1 MAATG
6 MRRKR
11 APAAGGP
18 LHEAAAQGH
27 SLLHRL
33 DPRAKLVVALAF
45 TLVIAVGQDLLPA
58 ALGLGIGVLVVLLAR
73 LPLRLVLRR
82 LAMVNVFVVFLWVF
96 MPWRLEMNAGGLGLV
111 HDPRGLF
118 LAGLITVKVNGLFL
132 ALLGLLGTSRVNE
145 ILHALDHLRL
155 PGKLVS
161 LFLLFHRYIFVIYQE
176 YRRLTR
182 AMLARGFRPGTN
194 LHTYRAYAHLVGMLL
209 VRSFDRAERVYRA
222 MLARGFEGTFWLL
235 DHFHWQRRDTVFSV
249 AAGVVVLGLVW
260 VEWGMRPWS

>member
-1 MAATG
+1 MSQARTKKSPP
-6 MRRKR
+6 RS
-11 APAAGGP
+11 P
-18 LHEAAAQGH
+18 LSEAAAQGD

-33 DPRAKLVVALAF
+33 DPRAKLVSALVF
-45 TLVIAVGQDLLPA
+45 TLVVATGRDMLSA
-58 ALGLGIGVLVVLLAR
+58 GLGLGVGVLTVVLAR
-73 LPLRLVLRR
+73 LSWGLVLRR
-82 LAMVNVFVVFLWVF
+82 LVMVNVFVVFLWVF
-96 MPWRLEMNAGGLGLV
+96 MPWRLEMGPAGLGLV
-111 HDPRGLF
+111 HDPGGLY

-132 ALLGLLGTSRVNE
+132 ALLGLLGTSRINE

-194 LHTYRAYAHLVGMLL
+194 LHTYRSYAHLVGMLL

-235 DHFHWQRRDTVFSV
+235 DHFHWQRRDTVFSCT
-249 AAGVVVLGLVW
+249 AGVVVLGLVW
-260 VEWGMRPWS
+260 VEWGRTLWN

>member
-1 MAATG
+1 MASSG
-6 MRRKR
+6 RQRER

-33 DPRAKLVVALAF
+33 DPRAKLVAALAF
-45 TLVIAVGQDLLPA
+45 TTVVAVGRDPGSA
-58 ALGLGIGVLVVLLAR
+58 ALGLGVGLFAVVLAR
-73 LPLRLVLRR
+73 LPLGLVLRR
-82 LAMVNVFVVFLWVF
+82 LAMVNVFVVFLWAF
-96 MPWRLEMNAGGLGLV
+96 LPWRLEMGPGGVGLV

-118 LAGLITVKVNGLFL
+118 LAGLITVKVNALFL

-176 YRRLTR
+176 YRRLNR
-182 AMLARGFRPGTN
+182 AILARGFRPGTN
-194 LHTYRAYAHLVGMLL
+194 LHTYRTYAHLVGMLL

-235 DHFHWQRRDTVFSV
+235 DHFHWQRRDTAFSL
-249 AAGVVVLGLVW
+249 AAGVVVLGLIL
-260 VEWGMRPWS
+260 VEWGIRPWS